1 MRAAVVEFIVVLVL
15 TLLCAAQT
23 SRVAGAVQGTAVDQ
37 TDSAIV
43 AGTATMRN
51 PATGLSRT
59 TSMNSDGSFRIG
71 ELPVGLYELHIESPG
86 FSLYVNKAVPIS
98 IGRVTQVAVRLAPAT
113 VRQQVIVTEQPLPID
128 PTETTDATTVGRE
141 RIEESPVVSRNY
153 LEFVLLA
160 PQLTRSNVQGT
171 TGGKNA

>member
-1 MRAAVVEFIVVLVL
+1 MRAAVVEFILVLVL

-86 FSLYVNKAVPIS
+86 FSPYVNKRYRYQLGVS
-98 IGRVTQVAVRLAPAT
+98 LRLPFALLP
-113 VRQQVIVTEQPLPID
+113 QQSVNKSL
-128 PTETTDATTVGRE
+128 
-141 RIEESPVVSRNY
+141 
-153 LEFVLLA
+153 
-160 PQLTRSNVQGT
+160 
-171 TGGKNA
+171 